1 MLFFAIQGSNKN
13 DFMEIFSSSHHEFI
27 NSATQIPEAIFLVTF
42 LDALLHEMTVQET
55 LTSTKE
61 LR

>member
-1 MLFFAIQGSNKN
+1 MLFFAIQESNKN
-13 DFMEIFSSSHHEFI
+13 DFMEIFSSSHQEFI
-27 NSATQIPEAIFLVTF
+27 NSAIQIPEAIFLVTF

>member
-1 MLFFAIQGSNKN
+1 MISWRFLVVAIFN
-13 DFMEIFSSSHHEFI
+13 SSTHAI
-27 NSATQIPEAIFLVTF
+27 QIPEATFLVTF
-42 LDALLHEMTVQET
+42 LDALLHEMAVQET